1 MSKVIILLCKTFF
14 KDNGIEL
21 EFDPEDEQILRE
33 GTVDFYTFSYYLTL
47 CASNDPA
54 YKNSGK
60 SVIGG
65 AENPYLKTNDWG
77 MQTDPVGLRI
87 ALNDLYTRYNI
98 PLMVVENGLGA
109 FDKLED
115 DGTINDPYRIDYF
128 KEHILQMHKAIQDG
142 VDLIGFTIWGCIDL
156 VSASTGEMAKRYG
169 IIYVDKYDD
178 GTGDY
183 SRKRKHPIIGI
194 KM

>member
-1 MSKVIILLCKTFF
+1 
-14 KDNGIEL
+14 
-21 EFDPEDEQILRE
+21 
-33 GTVDFYTFSYYLTL
+33 LTL

-128 KEHILQMHKAIQDG
+128 KEHILQMHKAIQ
-142 VDLIGFTIWGCIDL
+142 
-156 VSASTGEMAKRYG
+156 
-169 IIYVDKYDD
+169 
-178 GTGDY
+178 
-183 SRKRKHPIIGI
+183 
-194 KM
+194 

>member
-1 MSKVIILLCKTFF
+1 
-14 KDNGIEL
+14 
-21 EFDPEDEQILRE
+21 
-33 GTVDFYTFSYYLTL
+33 
-47 CASNDPA
+47 
-54 YKNSGK
+54 
-60 SVIGG
+60 
-65 AENPYLKTNDWG
+65 
-77 MQTDPVGLRI
+77 
-87 ALNDLYTRYNI
+87 LYTRYNI

-115 DGTINDPYRIDYF
+115 DGTLNDPYRIDYF

-183 SRKRKHPIIGI
+183 SRKMKASFYWYKDVISSNGEI
-194 KM
+194 